1 MTAIINGFLGKTL
14 VSLGKFKYQKDG
26 SATVKIP
33 QDIVV
38 KELIVVANGSLKATY
53 TGVAPSTK
61 PNVNPYGV
69 LDGLLYETSLS
80 RKGTDRVRSY
90 RGTRQLVNT
99 LERVFGQ
106 ADGQLY
112 KVNATTLSG
121 AISQGLP
128 QFGTSGQDVAFRES
142 ITIMLE
148 NKLSGTWFPTLLN
161 TKNLQ
166 TATLN
171 FKFGPLSNVI
181 DPEDTS
187 TATID
192 GDVEF
197 EVFAS
202 CSDYLLESPD
212 LNKADWNQNFE
223 ELEFSGVQTNNR
235 KYITPQ
241 GMLQGMLITGLH
253 SGNKPFDFDN
263 MKKTRLEIR
272 YMGIQI
278 YEGSMADFLEVDC
291 VKTMLSSR
299 KKGSCYVSFLNNDAF
314 NSGLIIGEGKQIEL
328 IVSTDPGLSY
338 ATPVKLRFEYDQIQF
353 YPTAPAS
360 VKA

>member
-1 MTAIINGFLGKTL
+1 MTAIIDGYLGKSL
-14 VSLGKFKYQKDG
+14 VSVGKFKYQKDG

-38 KELIVVANGSLKATY
+38 KELIVVANGHLKATY
-53 TGVAPSTK
+53 TGSGNSTK
-61 PNVNPYGV
+61 PKVNPYGI
-69 LDGLLYETSLS
+69 LDGVLYETSLS

-90 RGTRQLVNT
+90 RGTRQLVST
-99 LERVFGQ
+99 LERLFGT

-112 KVNATTLSG
+112 KINATSLTG
-121 AISQGLP
+121 DIKQGLP
-128 QFGTSGQDVAFRES
+128 EFGDSGEDVAFRES

-148 NKLSGTWFPTLLN
+148 NKLSGSWFPTLLN

-171 FKFGPLSNVI
+171 FKFGPLSDII
-181 DPEDTS
+181 DPEDSS
-187 TATID
+187 TATIE
-192 GDVEF
+192 GDIDF

-202 CSDYLLESPD
+202 CSDWLLDSPD

-253 SGNKPFDFDN
+253 SGKKPFDFEN
-263 MKKTRLEIR
+263 MAKTRLEIR
-272 YMGIQI
+272 YMGIQL

-291 VKTMLSSR
+291 VKTHLTNR
-299 KKGSCYVSFLNNDAF
+299 RKGSCYISFLNNDAF
-314 NSGLIIGEGKQIEL
+314 NSGLMIGEGKQLEL
-328 IVSTDPGLSY
+328 IVSTDSSLSY
-338 ATPVKLRFEYDQIQF
+338 AQPVKLRFEYDQIQF
-353 YPTAPAS
+353 YPTAQVS